1 MMKPL
6 IRLCRRRA
14 IGRDK
19 HVSEVEESTAIDVID
34 LMFQGEVAAQNS
46 FSVLDLC

>member
-6 IRLCRRRA
+6 MWLCRA

-19 HVSEVEESTAIDVID
+19 RVSEVEECSSVDVID